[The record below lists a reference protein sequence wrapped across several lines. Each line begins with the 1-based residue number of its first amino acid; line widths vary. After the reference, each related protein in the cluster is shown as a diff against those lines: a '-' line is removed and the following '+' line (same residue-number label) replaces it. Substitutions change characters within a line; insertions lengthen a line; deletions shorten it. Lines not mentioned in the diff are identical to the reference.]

1 MINITDLQ
9 EVEISLPGQ
18 WTRKDSGD
26 VYTFTN
32 DKMELRDERLFKQ
45 LDVLHD
51 GQTKSYRYALAI
63 EDDYCSIVVDD
74 QQFVILSLTKHEDE
88 SAFMQWSSQVGVVIE
103 FDRAADRAPKS

>member
-1 MINITDLQ
+1 MINSTDLQ

-32 DKMELRDERLFKQ
+32 DNMQLIDERLFKQ
-45 LDVLHD
+45 LNVVHD
-51 GQTKSYRYALAI
+51 GQTKSYQYALAI

-74 QQFVILSLTKHEDE
+74 QQFVVLSLTKNEDG
-88 SAFMQWSSQVGVVIE
+88 SATMEWSSQVGLVIE
-103 FDRAADRAPKS
+103 FFHAPQARH

>member
-1 MINITDLQ
+1 
-9 EVEISLPGQ
+9 
-18 WTRKDSGD
+18 
-26 VYTFTN
+26 
-32 DKMELRDERLFKQ
+32 MELRDERLFKQ

-88 SAFMQWSSQVGVVIE
+88 SAFMQWSSQVGLVIE

>member
-1 MINITDLQ
+1 MINSTDLQ

-32 DKMELRDERLFKQ
+32 EKMELRDERLFKQ

-51 GQTKSYRYALAI
+51 GQTKTYRYALAI
-63 EDDYCSIVVDD
+63 EDDYCSVVVDD
-74 QQFVILSLTKHEDE
+74 QQFVILSLTKREDG
-88 SAFMQWSSQVGVVIE
+88 SASMEWSSQVGLVIE
-103 FDRAADRAPKS
+103 FSHAPQARH